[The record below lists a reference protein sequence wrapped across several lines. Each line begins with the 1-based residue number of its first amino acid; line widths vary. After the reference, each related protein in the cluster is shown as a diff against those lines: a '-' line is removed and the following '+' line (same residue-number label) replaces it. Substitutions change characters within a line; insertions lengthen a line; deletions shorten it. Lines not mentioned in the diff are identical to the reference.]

1 MLGVPRIVRAAGII
15 HPFGNPGSRTAEEEK
30 MFRRV
35 IVEKA
40 LEALQTP
47 VEKGGTEFL
56 PRVGLVVDDTILRE

>member
-1 MLGVPRIVRAAGII
+1 
-15 HPFGNPGSRTAEEEK
+15 